1 MSTQFFLCSKV
12 CPTCG
17 AKRFMTVI
25 GRRQNA
31 GNGNM
36 VFKFEN
42 EIDLDKI
49 EEDVVIVDEYGRT
62 YTKGE
67 FIDILTECK
76 EKS

>member
-62 YTKGE
+62 YTKKE
-67 FIDILTECK
+67 FKKTLEECE